1 MNFNLKDKIV
11 LITGSTS
18 GIGKI
23 IAEKFLE
30 EKCHV
35 IITGRKTK
43 NLENKKKNQYVYN
56 VDFENFNS
64 VKTLKKKIKSKF
76 KKIDVMVCNVGS
88 GTGTR
93 DLIIEKKNW
102 NKSFNKN
109 FNTFYNCFNIF
120 FDIPNKKKSSIVVI
134 SSIAGLEALN
144 APIEYSVSKS
154 ALISY
159 TKNISKKLSPGMR
172 INLVSPGNIL
182 MQGNN
187 WYKKLS
193 KDKKKV
199 LQYINNN
206 VPMKKFGKPE
216 DVANAVL
223 FLSSNFSSFISGSN
237 LIVDGG
243 QTNRLL

>member
-1 MNFNLKDKIV
+1 
-11 LITGSTS
+11 
-18 GIGKI
+18 
-23 IAEKFLE
+23 
-30 EKCHV
+30 
-35 IITGRKTK
+35 
-43 NLENKKKNQYVYN
+43 
-56 VDFENFNS
+56 
-64 VKTLKKKIKSKF
+64 
-76 KKIDVMVCNVGS
+76 
-88 GTGTR
+88 
-93 DLIIEKKNW
+93 
-102 NKSFNKN
+102 
-109 FNTFYNCFNIF
+109 
-120 FDIPNKKKSSIVVI
+120 
-134 SSIAGLEALN
+134 
-144 APIEYSVSKS
+144 
-154 ALISY
+154 
-159 TKNISKKLSPGMR
+159 MR